1 MQRSDPREARL
12 RRWLHTCPGVIRRDT
27 SDDCLVEAR
36 AMSGMMGVPLGEFQT
51 MLEMAGHKPRS
62 ERIVDAG
69 GKATGEYRAVLALPE
84 KPAE

>member
-1 MQRSDPREARL
+1 
-12 RRWLHTCPGVIRRDT
+12 
-27 SDDCLVEAR
+27 
-36 AMSGMMGVPLGEFQT
+36 MMGVPLGEFQT